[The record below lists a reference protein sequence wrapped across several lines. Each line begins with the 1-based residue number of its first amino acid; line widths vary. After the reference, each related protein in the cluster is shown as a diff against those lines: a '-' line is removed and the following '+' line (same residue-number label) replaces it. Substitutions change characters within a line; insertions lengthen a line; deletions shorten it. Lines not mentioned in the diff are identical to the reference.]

1 MKTKI
6 FHPLFLLVLLL
17 TMAGGFSAKA
27 QEDTC
32 AVNVIH
38 TYMNGRLVPWDSV
51 EVRVCMPPCE
61 YPYHYQFFK
70 MYWPDTILANCATR
84 IDEYVAA
91 DKLELSQNY
100 PNPCMGESSVKLAT
114 RTAGSVRLQVMD
126 VQGRLCCQRRETL
139 PAGEHTLSL
148 TFPHSGLYFVTAETA
163 DGRATC
169 KVLCSEGKGSTF
181 TIRLTSTSPQLV
193 EKAERGGEGLFGM
206 TDRMQVTAYITHNGS
221 VLSSGT
227 IDLNCDLDSNGVT
240 HSEWLY
246 HHGAINIHFTEADT
260 CNSFTLAGETF
271 RILVSSN
278 VCQPFTNSPSGCT
291 VTFYDS
297 TFNAV
302 PGVHFEQLS
311 DAWNYEGMYKYR
323 YYPAFERICIC
334 EMDEVLPPQDIA
346 SADDPRLM
354 GFDLRSLRVTSC
366 DVASIGLCL
375 QDTECYEEELMVKV
389 HCDTSCYAYDLSGS
403 CCHWLTPSDS
413 LPPLV
418 LVNDMQELASFIY
431 CSCTEIPEIDFNCQ
445 SLVVVSGWEGEYIS
459 SVDINVTHQDN
470 TYIVNLFIRLTT
482 FDCIDWYLKGLV
494 INKINDIED
503 AQFEI
508 VRTYR
513 LYVVEDSFS
522 GCQPDTMPSDT
533 VIFQTYGGPYTS
545 FIIQHHLLLNCSTT
559 NVTIEAFLN
568 DNTNTIN
575 IFYHIDDYVPDDCVC
590 PTQLEYSIAEVLP
603 GNYNIIF
610 WLDDQIIHQEMYD
623 FHW

>member
-1 MKTKI
+1 MKTRI
-6 FHPLFLLVLLL
+6 FHPLFFLVLLV
-17 TMAGGFSAKA
+17 AGGFSAKA

-51 EVRVCMPPCE
+51 EVRVCLPPCE
-61 YPYHYQFFK
+61 YPYHYQIFK

-100 PNPCMGESSVKLAT
+100 PNPCQGESSVKLTT

-126 VQGRLCCQRRETL
+126 VQGRLCCQRMETL

-163 DGRATC
+163 DGRETC
-169 KVLCSEGKGSTF
+169 KVLCTEGEGSAF
-181 TIRLTSTSPQLV
+181 NVRLTSTAPQLM
-193 EKAERGGEGLFGM
+193 EKAERGGEGMFGM

-221 VLSSGT
+221 VLNSGA
-227 IDLNCDLDSNGVT
+227 IDLNCDLDSNGVA

-246 HHGAINIHFTEADT
+246 HHGAINIHFTEGDT

-334 EMDEVLPPQDIA
+334 EMDEVLPPQDIT

-354 GFDLRSLRVTSC
+354 GYDLRSLRVTSC

-375 QDTECYEEELMVKV
+375 QDTECYEEELMVNF
-389 HCDTSCYAYDLSGS
+389 HCDSSCYAYDLS
-403 CCHWLTPSDS
+403 DS
-413 LPPLV
+413 GCQWAYYHGQGNPLI
-418 LVNDMQELASFIY
+418 LVNDRQSIY
-431 CSCTEIPEIDFNCQ
+431 PYTNCNSAVLPEIDFDCH
-445 SLVVVSGWEGEYIS
+445 SMVVVGGNVAGGIYEMDADVTSQNDVYTITIS
-459 SVDINVTHQDN
+459 YYQDDSDIDGTGYYRGV
-470 TYIVNLFIRLTT
+470 
-482 FDCIDWYLKGLV
+482 V
-494 INKINDIED
+494 INKIDDISE
-503 AQFEI
+503 AQFQVVVTKRLWII
-508 VRTYR
+508 V
-513 LYVVEDSFS
+513 DSIS
-522 GCQPDTMPSDT
+522 GCLPDTSQNDT
-533 VIFQTYGGPYTS
+533 VCFQHCDIGALCLRVMHRLT
-545 FIIQHHLLLNCSTT
+545 LNCNATS
-559 NVTIEAFLN
+559 VTI
-568 DNTNTIN
+568 DPSVTGNTVN
-575 IFYHIDDYVPDDCVC
+575 IVYHVDGNVSDDCVC
-590 PTQLEYSIAEVLP
+590 PIQLEYRIAELLFTTFNFV
-603 GNYNIIF
+603 F
-610 WLDDQIIHQEMYD
+610 WLDDQIIHQQSYT
-623 FHW
+623 FH

>member
-1 MKTKI
+1 MKTRK
-6 FHPLFLLVLLL
+6 FYQSLFLLTLLVV
-17 TMAGGFSAKA
+17 AGGFSAKA
-27 QEDTC
+27 QEDSC

-61 YPYHYQFFK
+61 YPYHYQTFK

-100 PNPCMGESSVKLAT
+100 PNPCAGESSVKLTA

-126 VQGRLCCQRRETL
+126 VQGRLCCQRTEKL
-139 PAGEHTLSL
+139 AAGEHTLAL

-163 DGRATC
+163 EGHETC
-169 KVLCSEGKGSTF
+169 KVLCSEGKGSAF
-181 TIRLTSTSPQLV
+181 GIRLSSTSPQLV

-206 TDRMQVTAYITHNGS
+206 TDRMQITAYITHNGS
-221 VLSSGT
+221 VMSSGA
-227 IDLNCDLDSNGVT
+227 IDLNCDLDSNGAA

-271 RILVSSN
+271 RILVTSN

-302 PGVHFEQLS
+302 PGVHFGQLS

-334 EMDEVLPPQDIA
+334 GMDEMLPPQDIT
-346 SADDPRLM
+346 SADDPALV
-354 GFDLRSLRVTSC
+354 GYDLRSLRVTSC
-366 DVASIGLCL
+366 DVAYVGQCL
-375 QDTECYEEELMVKV
+375 QDTECYEEELMVNF
-389 HCDTSCYAYDLSGS
+389 HCDTSCYVYDLSGT
-403 CCHWLTPSDS
+403 CCFWYESSSPDTLI
-413 LPPLV
+413 
-418 LVNDMQELASFIY
+418 LVNDMQEVASYMY
-431 CSCTEIPEIDFNCQ
+431 CSCPEIPEIDFDCH
-445 SLVVVSGWEGEYIS
+445 SLVVVRGGEGEYIS
-459 SVDINVTHQDN
+459 SVDASVTHQNN
-470 TYIVNLFIRLTT
+470 TYIVNLFIRLQTY
-482 FDCIDWYLKGLV
+482 DCLDWYSRGVV
-494 INKINDIED
+494 INKINDITD

-513 LYVVEDSFS
+513 LYVLEDSFS
-522 GCQPDTMPSDT
+522 GCQPDTMPNDT
-533 VIFQTYGGPYTS
+533 VIFQTYGAPFNS
-545 FIIQHHLLLNCSTT
+545 FRIQHHLLLNCDAT
-559 NVTIEAFLN
+559 NVAIEASLN

-575 IFYHIDDYVPDDCVC
+575 IVYHINDYVTDDCVC
-590 PTQLEYSIAEVLP
+590 PTQLEYTIGEVRP
-603 GNYNIIF
+603 GNYNVIF

>member
-1 MKTKI
+1 MKPTHSI
-6 FHPLFLLVLLL
+6 ITALLALLLV
-17 TMAGGFSAKA
+17 AGGFSAKA

-61 YPYHYQFFK
+61 YPYHYQTFK

-84 IDEYVAA
+84 IDEYVAEN
-91 DKLELSQNY
+91 KLELSQNY
-100 PNPCMGESSVKLAT
+100 PNPCMGESSVKLTT
-114 RTAGSVRLQVMD
+114 RMAGSVRLQVMD
-126 VQGRLCCQRRETL
+126 VQGRLCCQRTETL

-169 KVLCSEGKGSTF
+169 KVLCSEGKGSAF
-181 TIRLTSTSPQLV
+181 GIRLSSTSPQLV

-221 VLSSGT
+221 VLSSGA
-227 IDLNCDLDSNGVT
+227 IDLNCDLDSNGVA

-271 RILVSSN
+271 RILVSSY

-297 TFNAV
+297 TFHAV

-334 EMDEVLPPQDIA
+334 EMDEVLPPQDIT

-354 GFDLRSLRVTSC
+354 GYDLLSLRVTSC

-375 QDTECYEEELMVKV
+375 QDTECYEEELMVNFQ
-389 HCDTSCYAYDLSGS
+389 CDTSCYVYDLSGS
-403 CCHWLTPSDS
+403 GCQWLTPGHFPDT
-413 LPPLV
+413 LI
-418 LVNDMQELASFIY
+418 LVNDMQGICHYTY
-431 CSCTEIPEIDFNCQ
+431 CNSALLPEIDFECH
-445 SLVVVSGWEGEYIS
+445 SLVVVGGTLAGGITGLYASI
-459 SVDINVTHQDN
+459 TTQDS
-470 TYIVNLFIRLTT
+470 TYIITISYLNDLSAINGEGYIR
-482 FDCIDWYLKGLV
+482 GVV
-494 INKINDIED
+494 INRIDDISD
-503 AQFEI
+503 AQFQVVI
-508 VRTYR
+508 TKR
-513 LYVVEDSFS
+513 LWVYEDNLS
-522 GCQPDTMPSDT
+522 GCLPDTSQNDT
-533 VIFQTYGGPYTS
+533 VIFQQYGPEFNS
-545 FIIQHHLLLNCSTT
+545 ILIQHYITLNCNITH
-559 NVTIEAFLN
+559 VTIEPSVT
-568 DNTNTIN
+568 DNTVN
-575 IFYHIDDYVPDDCVC
+575 IVYHVDDNESDECVC
-590 PTQLEYSIAEVLP
+590 PNLLEYTIAELYH
-603 GNYNIIF
+603 GQTYNMVF
-610 WLDDQIIHQEMYD
+610 WLNDQIIHQQTYT
-623 FHW
+623 F